1 MVVSAAHLWG
11 VAMYFVTAAWD
22 GHMWSRPEK
31 RWFWGYFVAMNAP
44 WVIIPMVVMVMVAR
58 EIESVGRALQG
69 LGEVDLSFNG
79 VRGNDARG
87 VRAENKNQCRHRNG
101 GRVYTERE

>member
-22 GHMWSRPEK
+22 GHMWSRPER

-44 WVIIPMVVMVMVAR
+44 WVIIPLVVIVAVAR
-58 EIESVGRALQG
+58 EMESVGRALQG
-69 LGEVDLSFNG
+69 LGKVDLSFNG
-79 VRGNDARG
+79 VGGNDAR
-87 VRAENKNQCRHRNG
+87 AEDKNQCRHRNV
-101 GRVYTERE
+101 GRVYAERE